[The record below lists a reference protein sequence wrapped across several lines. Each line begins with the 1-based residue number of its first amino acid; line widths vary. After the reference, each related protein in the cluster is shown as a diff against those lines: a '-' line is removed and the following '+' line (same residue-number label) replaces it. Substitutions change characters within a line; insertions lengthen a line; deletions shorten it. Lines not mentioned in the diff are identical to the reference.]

1 MKGSIITSKERIEH
15 ILESIETIQHF
26 LDNHSLESFINHRL
40 TTSAC
45 LHEFTII
52 GEATARLDPEMLSRY
67 NYPWHRVKAF
77 RNFIVH
83 EYQGIEMRQVWDTA
97 QNTLPGL
104 QKVLGEMLEKEFR
117 AGDPEG

>member
-15 ILESIETIQHF
+15 ILESIETIEHF
-26 LDNHSLESFINHRL
+26 LESHSLESFVHHRL

-52 GEATARLDPEMLSRY
+52 GEATARIDPELLARHP
-67 NYPWHRVKAF
+67 YPWHRVKAF

-104 QKVLGEMLEKEFR
+104 KKILGEILEKEFTGSGT
-117 AGDPEG
+117 AG